1 MKIQLQYSFQFT
13 IVDTPGFGADD
24 ILEENRL
31 NFIFQLLLKMI
42 PLVLRH
48 VEDMVKV
55 FRDDLKFIN
64 VFVILFKETDMRLDK
79 VSSLHS

>member
-1 MKIQLQYSFQFT
+1 M
-13 IVDTPGFGADD
+13 DTPGFGADD

-79 VSSLHS
+79 VRGCA

>member
-1 MKIQLQYSFQFT
+1 MISWKKTGENFFLLQNS
-13 IVDTPGFGADD
+13 
-24 ILEENRL
+24 
-31 NFIFQLLLKMI
+31 LKHYFS
-42 PLVLRH
+42 RH

-79 VSSLHS
+79 VI

>member
-1 MKIQLQYSFQFT
+1 
-13 IVDTPGFGADD
+13 
-24 ILEENRL
+24 
-31 NFIFQLLLKMI
+31 MI
-42 PLVLRH
+42 PLFLRH

-79 VSSLHS
+79 VSSLHSSFIDAKDAFVASLSLKDPFHKLPTLRFTLIKD

>member
-1 MKIQLQYSFQFT
+1 MPKT
-13 IVDTPGFGADD
+13 
-24 ILEENRL
+24 
-31 NFIFQLLLKMI
+31 I
-42 PLVLRH
+42 PLFLRH

-79 VSSLHS
+79 VSSLHSSFIDAKDAFFAPLSLKDPFHKLPTLRFTLI

>member
-1 MKIQLQYSFQFT
+1 
-13 IVDTPGFGADD
+13 
-24 ILEENRL
+24 
-31 NFIFQLLLKMI
+31 MI

-79 VSSLHS
+79 VSSLHSSFIIIIAKDAFVAPLSLKDPFHKLPTLRFTLI